1 MENHHF
7 SWENPLF
14 LWPFSIAML
23 NYQRVSALATF
34 ELSSHDLDPPPI
46 HHIHHPTQF
55 EPAANAALESR
66 PQIARLA
73 PNPGVDFRSG
83 MCYGF

>member
-23 NYQRVSALATF
+23 VHQRVPRAT
-34 ELSSHDLDPPPI
+34 
-46 HHIHHPTQF
+46 
-55 EPAANAALESR
+55 EPRNLLGTPLVATGRPFAHRAAHRQRWCCTTPRA
-66 PQIARLA
+66 
-73 PNPGVDFRSG
+73 PGVLRDHPPAP
-83 MCYGF
+83 